1 MWRAWK
7 NILPTN
13 YGLKLKRIPVEDECG
28 ACGKVESSRHALWN
42 CEVAEAMWRE
52 SKLALTKFQSP
63 LRDFME
69 VVWKIW
75 EDRKEIN

>member
-13 YGLKLKRIPVEDECG
+13 YGLKLKRIPVEDECR

-52 SKLALTKFQSP
+52 SKALPKFQSP

-69 VVWKIW
+69 IVWKI
-75 EDRKEIN
+75 

>member
-1 MWRAWK
+1 MEGVKA
-7 NILPTN
+7 
-13 YGLKLKRIPVEDECG
+13 
-28 ACGKVESSRHALWN
+28 
-42 CEVAEAMWRE
+42 
-52 SKLALTKFQSP
+52 ALTKFQSP